1 MRAALPARQRRSGHH
16 RADNLRDDIR
26 WNFPGRESPS
36 GPQTAQQANTN
47 IGKER
52 SGTIFARIGVNKINT
67 NGSVWPATHVAI
79 DQVSVL
85 KRHGSIP
92 PASGSRPESLGRSAE
107 QLGMIR
113 HAHPEPPDTF
123 LARYRARLR

>member
-1 MRAALPARQRRSGHH
+1 MMAALPARQRRSGHH
-16 RADNLRDDIR
+16 RADNLRDDIK

-52 SGTIFARIGVNKINT
+52 SGTIFARIGVNKIN
-67 NGSVWPATHVAI
+67 GSVWPATHVAI

-92 PASGSRPESLGRSAE
+92 PASGNRPASLRRSAQ
-107 QLGMIR
+107 QLGKIR

-123 LARYRARLR
+123 LARCGARLS